1 MWSIT
6 VHDHRSF
13 RSCIKISRVLK
24 FSQSMETHFSCYEL
38 LFSDG
43 RWCHKCGKSFHDSLI
58 IVGHYNT
65 YGNDMTLV
73 QRLLRWL
80 LWYMTMPD
88 TENFFCQDYARWTKC
103 FSGRPTVLKTGINP
117 VQITLPHSLRRAD
130 QQMWSLLCSLLGL
143 TSRSARF
150 VLNYATVVGPLQA
163 LLHNNFSFLGQLF
176 LSFVFNQLNSWTVR
190 N

>member
-1 MWSIT
+1 MWSMT

-65 YGNDMTLV
+65 CGNDMTLV

-103 FSGRPTVLKTGINP
+103 FFWEAYSLKDRHKP
-117 VQITLPHSLRRAD
+117 CPDHAATLTQA
-130 QQMWSLLCSLLGL
+130 C
-143 TSRSARF
+143 RSAD
-150 VLNYATVVGPLQA
+150 VIA
-163 LLHNNFSFLGQLF
+163 
-176 LSFVFNQLNSWTVR
+176 FVFFTGTYLKKCQICSKLCNSCGTPAGIVT
-190 N
+190 